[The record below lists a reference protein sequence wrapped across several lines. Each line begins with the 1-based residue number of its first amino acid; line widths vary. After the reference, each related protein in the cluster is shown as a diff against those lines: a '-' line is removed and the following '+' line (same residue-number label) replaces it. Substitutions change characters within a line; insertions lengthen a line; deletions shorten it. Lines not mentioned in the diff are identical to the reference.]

1 MSPAHCDKNPSDFQ
15 GRGTAF
21 IATKPRPPSRVAL
34 RQKTVRLPGIRQLDI
49 ATSRPTSRDSTWEHR
64 KNGHF
69 LNCGEQTNGV
79 RVVASHGVQGLEQW
93 EDGGHVAM
101 VSLHNEMSQQ
111 QPTSERTG
119 TPPTSTEQDVV
130 VEPALKLAAQSH
142 RKDPHTGRLGHGRCR
157 RPIMLA
163 VREAIGMLSQPHQAD
178 RTVSPLQDTSTY
190 PRDRLTHGKARA
202 CWAYAT
208 YAQERWTETKRI
220 TDLFTEPGG
229 LLAIERGTRMTTTDS
244 PGDTDHELLRRL
256 EQVATTLFGG
266 HFTIMRFGSNWRV
279 GFTAPNDRHDITAM
293 AEGRTFA
300 EAADKA
306 LQRIKEAVW
315 ADQAKRRADV
325 EESMSPSTR
334 AAPAGSGIHER
345 TTWTL

>member
-21 IATKPRPPSRVAL
+21 IATKPRPTSRVVL

-69 LNCGEQTNGV
+69 LNCGEQTNDV

-163 VREAIGMLSQPHQAD
+163 VREAIGMLSEPHQAD

-190 PRDRLTHGKARA
+190 PRDRLTHENADR
-202 CWAYAT
+202 CWAHAT
-208 YAQERWTETKRI
+208 YAQRRWKETKRI
-220 TDLFTEPGG
+220 TDLFTAPVRKAG
-229 LLAIERGTRMTTTDS
+229 
-244 PGDTDHELLRRL
+244 PRRSG
-256 EQVATTLFGG
+256 QA
-266 HFTIMRFGSNWRV
+266 
-279 GFTAPNDRHDITAM
+279 
-293 AEGRTFA
+293 AEGRR
-300 EAADKA
+300 
-306 LQRIKEAVW
+306 QRLW
-315 ADQAKRRADV
+315 RRATLPLV
-325 EESMSPSTR
+325 RRLLRLRHRKLQPHRKPSLRPTTPGQR
-334 AAPAGSGIHER
+334 ASG
-345 TTWTL
+345 